1 MTQNSFWAYIDA
13 SEKSGEGFG
22 CFSLPHIL
30 WLVVLAAGIFFFSFA
45 YKRSNEKG
53 RDHLRKGMAL
63 FLMLFEVGKQ
73 CVVGLTGAPAAVHLP
88 LHICSFAE
96 YAILID
102 TFWPDNRLF
111 KPVLCYAFLPA
122 AFMALLFP
130 TVTAYPPISYY
141 AIHQFVL
148 HAAIIAYILARYIAG
163 DMRMNY
169 TGVWISLGMILA
181 LALPVYLI
189 DKTFD
194 RNYMFLLRHS
204 NNPALKFIWNL
215 SGGSGGF
222 AYILGLAL
230 LTLLMFHFVFCVF
243 TLIQKL
249 RCRQKSAKMD

>member
-1 MTQNSFWAYIDA
+1 MTLNGFWEYIDGSA
-13 SEKSGEGFG
+13 EAGKGFT
-22 CFSLPHIL
+22 CFSLPHLL
-30 WLVVLAAGIFFFSFA
+30 WLAVLAAGIFFFSFA

-53 RDHLRKGMAL
+53 RDNLRKGMAL
-63 FLMLFEVGKQ
+63 FLILFEFGKQ

-96 YAILID
+96 FAILID
-102 TFWPDNRLF
+102 AFWPNNRLF

-122 AFMALLFP
+122 ASMALLFP
-130 TVTAYPPISYY
+130 TVTAYPPISFY

-148 HAAIIAYILARYIAG
+148 HAAIIAYIIARYAGG

-169 TGVWISLGMILA
+169 AGVWISLGMILA
-181 LALPVYLI
+181 IALPVYFI
-189 DKTFD
+189 DKAFD

-215 SGGSGGF
+215 SGGGGGF

-230 LTLLMFHFVFCVF
+230 LVLLMFHFVFGLF

-249 RCRQKSAKMD
+249 RDRQKAAK

>member
-1 MTQNSFWAYIDA
+1 
-13 SEKSGEGFG
+13 
-22 CFSLPHIL
+22 
-30 WLVVLAAGIFFFSFA
+30 
-45 YKRSNEKG
+45 
-53 RDHLRKGMAL
+53 MAL
-63 FLMLFEVGKQ
+63 FLILFEFGKQ

-96 YAILID
+96 FAILID
-102 TFWPDNRLF
+102 AFWPNNRLF

-122 AFMALLFP
+122 ASMALLFP
-130 TVTAYPPISYY
+130 TVTAYPPISFY

-148 HAAIIAYILARYIAG
+148 HAAIIAYIIARYAGG

-169 TGVWISLGMILA
+169 AGVWISLGMILA
-181 LALPVYLI
+181 IALPVYFI
-189 DKTFD
+189 DKAFD

-215 SGGSGGF
+215 SGGGGGF

-230 LTLLMFHFVFCVF
+230 LVLLMFHFVFGLF

-249 RCRQKSAKMD
+249 RDRQKAAK